1 MKKIVSLL
9 LSLMLICTMG
19 MAMADTVD
27 AGVVE
32 PGTQLTIK
40 IELTA
45 VSGEAAVISIVTDGA
60 PVEFVDAEGGEVND
74 VIPPNTDPD
83 SGLKGTFQ
91 VVNMPNASIDKNGNV
106 SGSGLTPAALVT
118 GHVANLTIKV
128 SDTAAAGIYKVYTK
142 DDLGACTVDGAVTF
156 TVESTRLA
164 GDVND
169 DGVVDMRDSITLDR
183 YFAEWDGVTIN
194 ESNADVNADGFVDM
208 RDSIILDR
216 YFAEWEGVE
225 LK

>member
-83 SGLKGTFQ
+83 SGLNGTFQ
-91 VVNMPNASIDKNGNV
+91 VVNMHNASIDKNGNV
-106 SGSGLTPAALVT
+106 SGSDVTPAALVT

-128 SDTAAAGIYKVYTK
+128 SDTAAAGTYKVYTK

-156 TVESTRLA
+156 TVESTRLP
-164 GDVND
+164 GDADD
-169 DGVVDMRDSITLDR
+169 DGVVDWPDLIVMLKHVS
-183 YFAEWDGVTIN
+183 EWEVEIN
-194 ESNADVNADGFVDM
+194 TSNADVTADGMVSWDDM
-208 RDSIILDR
+208 VLVLKHISGWD
-216 YFAEWEGVE
+216 VE
-225 LK
+225 LQ

>member
-60 PVEFVDAEGGEVND
+60 PVEFVDAEGAVAND

-91 VVNMPNASIDKNGNV
+91 VVNMPNASIDKNGNA
-106 SGSGLTPAALVT
+106 SGSDVTPAALVT

-128 SDTAAAGIYKVYTK
+128 SDTAAAGTYKVYTK

-156 TVESTRLA
+156 TVESTRLP
-164 GDVND
+164 GDVD
-169 DGVVDMRDSITLDR
+169 VDGDVDLSDVMQTARYVYSDPTLQINLLNADMDEDGSITL
-183 YFAEWDGVTIN
+183 
-194 ESNADVNADGFVDM
+194 ADVMQIARIVYPAN
-208 RDSIILDR
+208 
-216 YFAEWEGVE
+216 
-225 LK
+225 K

>member
-32 PGTQLTIK
+32 PGAQLTIK

-91 VVNMPNASIDKNGNV
+91 VVNMPNASIDKNGNA
-106 SGSGLTPAALVT
+106 SGSDVTPAALVT

-156 TVESTRLA
+156 TVEATAGLL
-164 GDVND
+164 GDVD
-169 DGVVDMRDSITLDR
+169 EDGDVDLVDIMKTANYIYVEKESYINLTNADVDADGSITLVDIMR
-183 YFAEWDGVTIN
+183 IASIVYP
-194 ESNADVNADGFVDM
+194 VN
-208 RDSIILDR
+208 
-216 YFAEWEGVE
+216 
-225 LK
+225 

>member
-9 LSLMLICTMG
+9 LSLVLVSMMG
-19 MAMADTVD
+19 TAMADTVD

-32 PGTQLTIK
+32 PGAKLTIK

-60 PVEFVDAEGGEVND
+60 PVEFVDAEGGAFND
-74 VIPPNTDPD
+74 TVPPNTDPD
-83 SGLKGTFQ
+83 SGLSGTFQ
-91 VVNMPNASIDKNGNV
+91 VVNMPNATVDKNGTV
-106 SGSGLTPAALVT
+106 SGSDVTPAALVT
-118 GHVANLTIKV
+118 GHVGTLVIKV
-128 SDTAAAGIYKVYTK
+128 SDNAAAGTYKVYTK

-169 DGVVDMRDSITLDR
+169 DGMVDMRDSITLDR
-183 YFAEWDGVTIN
+183 YFAEWEGITIN
-194 ESNADVNADGFVDM
+194 ESNADVNADGIVDM

-216 YFAEWEGVE
+216 YFAEWEGVV

>member
-60 PVEFVDAEGGEVND
+60 PVEFVDAEGAVAND

-83 SGLKGTFQ
+83 SGLNGTFQ

-106 SGSGLTPAALVT
+106 SGSDVTPAALVT

-142 DDLGACTVDGAVTF
+142 DDLGVCTVDGAVTF
-156 TVESTRLA
+156 TVESTRLP
-164 GDVND
+164 GDADD
-169 DGVVDMRDSITLDR
+169 DGVVDWPDLIVMLKHVS
-183 YFAEWDGVTIN
+183 EWEVEIN
-194 ESNADVNADGFVDM
+194 TSNADVTADGMVSWDDM
-208 RDSIILDR
+208 VLVLKHISGWD
-216 YFAEWEGVE
+216 VE
-225 LK
+225 LQ

>member
-60 PVEFVDAEGGEVND
+60 PVEFVDAEGAVAND

-106 SGSGLTPAALVT
+106 SGSDVTPAALVT

-156 TVESTRLA
+156 TVESTRLP
-164 GDVND
+164 GDVD
-169 DGVVDMRDSITLDR
+169 VDGDVDLSDVMQTARYVYSDPTLQINLLNADMDEDGSITL
-183 YFAEWDGVTIN
+183 
-194 ESNADVNADGFVDM
+194 ADVMQIARIVYPAN
-208 RDSIILDR
+208 
-216 YFAEWEGVE
+216 
-225 LK
+225 K

>member
-32 PGTQLTIK
+32 PGAQLTIK

-45 VSGEAAVISIVTDGA
+45 VSGEAATISIVTDGA

-83 SGLKGTFQ
+83 SGLKGIFQ
-91 VVNMPNASIDKNGNV
+91 VINMPNASIDKNGNA
-106 SGSGLTPAALVT
+106 SGSDVTPAALVT

-128 SDTAAAGIYKVYTK
+128 SDTAAAGTYKVYTK

-164 GDVND
+164 GDANE
-169 DGVVDMRDSITLDR
+169 DGK
-183 YFAEWDGVTIN
+183 
-194 ESNADVNADGFVDM
+194 VNARDAMLIAQYTAGWEVKINLTNAEVTGDGKVNARDAMAIAQFV
-208 RDSIILDR
+208 
-216 YFAEWEGVE
+216 AGWGTV

>member
-32 PGTQLTIK
+32 PGAQLTIK

-45 VSGEAAVISIVTDGA
+45 VSGEAANISIVTDGA

-74 VIPPNTDPD
+74 VIPPNTDPN
-83 SGLKGTFQ
+83 SRLNGIFQ

-106 SGSGLTPAALVT
+106 SGSDVTPAALVT

-128 SDTAAAGIYKVYTK
+128 SDTAAAGTYKVYTK

-156 TVESTRLA
+156 TVESTRLP
-164 GDVND
+164 GDADD
-169 DGVVDMRDSITLDR
+169 DGVVDWPDLIVMLKHVS
-183 YFAEWDGVTIN
+183 EWEVEIN
-194 ESNADVNADGFVDM
+194 TSNADVTADGMVSWDDM
-208 RDSIILDR
+208 VLVLKHISGWD
-216 YFAEWEGVE
+216 VE
-225 LK
+225 LQ

>member
-45 VSGEAAVISIVTDGA
+45 VGGEAAVISIVTDGA
-60 PVEFVDAEGGEVND
+60 PVEFVDAEGAVAND

-83 SGLKGTFQ
+83 SGLNGTFQ

-106 SGSGLTPAALVT
+106 SGSDVTPAALVT

-156 TVESTRLA
+156 TVESTRLP
-164 GDVND
+164 GDVD
-169 DGVVDMRDSITLDR
+169 VDGDVDLSDVMQTARYVYSDPTLQINLLNADMDEDGSITL
-183 YFAEWDGVTIN
+183 
-194 ESNADVNADGFVDM
+194 ADVMQIARIVYPAN
-208 RDSIILDR
+208 
-216 YFAEWEGVE
+216 
-225 LK
+225 K